1 MSLDLF
7 FVPRKP
13 EFATLRAPDFKPT
26 PYLLRARTKL
36 IGEIT
41 EHWPGTTLHGSTV
54 DGRIAGFPRGELSLA
69 PGYVAWSLHGVEDA
83 APIHDIVNWFFERGY
98 VCEDPQ
104 DSGFANRELKRGQAR
119 TTLES
124 FDELVGAQF
133 VGVRL
138 LREWVR
144 GLATD
149 WILADGSTALVQF
162 VTFRACAVPDLGR
175 LLDERVLAVD
185 YESRQFD
192 RMVVYFSGDL
202 ELTLEGAIF
211 QKSNVVRVAPKA

>member
-13 EFATLRAPDFKPT
+13 DFATLRAPDFKPT
-26 PYLLRARTKL
+26 PYLLRARTRL
-36 IGEIT
+36 IVEIA
-41 EHWPGTTLHGSTV
+41 EQWPGTTLVGDSANGHF
-54 DGRIAGFPRGELSLA
+54 AGFPRGELSLA
-69 PGYVAWSLHGVEDA
+69 PGYIAWSLHGVDDPS
-83 APIHDIVNWFFERGY
+83 PIHDIVNWFFDHGY
-98 VCEDPQ
+98 ICEDPQ
-104 DSGFANRELKRGQAR
+104 DSGFANRDLKRGQSR

-124 FDELVGAQF
+124 FDELIGAQF
-133 VGVRL
+133 VGMRL

-149 WILADGSTALVQF
+149 WVLADGSTAMVQF
-162 VTFRACAVPDLGR
+162 VTFRACTVPDPGR

-185 YESRQFD
+185 YESGRFD

-211 QKSNVVRVAPKA
+211 QKSNVVRVAGAQ